1 MIFTL
6 LWGIGVIM
14 LVEGV
19 AYLIA
24 PSLIERVLKILAGTS
39 IRQRQMLGALM
50 ALAGSSLLYLI
61 KFFLQRIRKAY

>member
-1 MIFTL
+1 MILTL

-19 AYLIA
+19 AYIIA

-39 IRQRQMLGALM
+39 IRQRRMLGALM
-50 ALAGSSLLYLI
+50 ALTGSSLLYLT
-61 KFFLQRIRKAY
+61 KFL

>member
-1 MIFTL
+1 MITTL
-6 LWGIGVIM
+6 LWGFGVIL
-14 LVEGV
+14 LVEGA

-39 IRQRQMLGALM
+39 IQQRRMIGALM

-61 KFFLQRIRKAY
+61 RFF

>member
-14 LVEGV
+14 LVEGL

-24 PSLIERVLKILAGTS
+24 PSLIERVLKILASTS
-39 IRQRQMLGALM
+39 IRQRRMLGALM

-61 KFFLQRIRKAY
+61 KFF

>member
-1 MIFTL
+1 MILTL

-19 AYLIA
+19 AYIIA

-39 IRQRQMLGALM
+39 IGQRRMLGALM

-61 KFFLQRIRKAY
+61 NFL

>member
-1 MIFTL
+1 MILTL

-19 AYLIA
+19 AYIIA

-39 IRQRQMLGALM
+39 IRQRRMLGGLM

-61 KFFLQRIRKAY
+61 KFL

>member
-1 MIFTL
+1 MIYTL

-39 IRQRQMLGALM
+39 IRQRQMIGALM
-50 ALAGSSLLYLI
+50 ALAGGSLLYLI
-61 KFFLQRIRKAY
+61 KFF

>member
-1 MIFTL
+1 MITTL
-6 LWGIGVIM
+6 LWGFGVI
-14 LVEGV
+14 LFVEGA

-39 IRQRQMLGALM
+39 IQQRRMIGALM

-61 KFFLQRIRKAY
+61 RFL

>member
-1 MIFTL
+1 MILTL

-19 AYLIA
+19 AYIIA

-39 IRQRQMLGALM
+39 IRQRRMLGALM
-50 ALAGSSLLYLI
+50 ALTGSSVLYLI
-61 KFFLQRIRKAY
+61 KFL

>member
-1 MIFTL
+1 VILTL

-24 PSLIERVLKILAGTS
+24 PSLIERILKILAGTS
-39 IRQRQMLGALM
+39 IGQRKMLGALM
-50 ALAGSSLLYLI
+50 ALVGISLLYLI
-61 KFFLQRIRKAY
+61 KFF

>member
-1 MIFTL
+1 MITTL
-6 LWGIGVIM
+6 LWGFGVIL

-39 IRQRQMLGALM
+39 IQQRRMIGALM

-61 KFFLQRIRKAY
+61 RFL

>member
-1 MIFTL
+1 MILTL

-39 IRQRQMLGALM
+39 LRQRQMLGALM

-61 KFFLQRIRKAY
+61 QFF

>member
-1 MIFTL
+1 MILTL
-6 LWGIGVIM
+6 LWGIGFIM

-61 KFFLQRIRKAY
+61 KFF

>member
-1 MIFTL
+1 MILTL

-19 AYLIA
+19 AYIIA

-39 IRQRQMLGALM
+39 IRQRRMLGALM
-50 ALAGSSLLYLI
+50 ALTGSSLLYLI
-61 KFFLQRIRKAY
+61 EFL